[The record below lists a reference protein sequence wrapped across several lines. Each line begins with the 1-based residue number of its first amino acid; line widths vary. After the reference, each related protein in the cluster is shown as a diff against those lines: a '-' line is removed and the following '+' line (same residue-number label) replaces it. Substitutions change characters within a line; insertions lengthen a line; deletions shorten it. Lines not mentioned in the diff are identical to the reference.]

1 MDPHQTSL
9 LILNDLITS
18 ICPEIIRGFL
28 MVLGVQKLIRSRLML
43 QAQFGD
49 NPFLVLVAF
58 LVRVPIV

>member
-9 LILNDLITS
+9 LILNDLTTS
-18 ICPEIIRGFL
+18 IWPEIIRGFL

-49 NPFLVLVAF
+49 NPFLVLVGF